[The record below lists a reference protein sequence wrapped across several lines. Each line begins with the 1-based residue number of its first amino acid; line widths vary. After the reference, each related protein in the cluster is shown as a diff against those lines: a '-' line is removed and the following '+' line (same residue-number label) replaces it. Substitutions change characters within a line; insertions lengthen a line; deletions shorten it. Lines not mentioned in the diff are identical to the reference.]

1 MKQEVKLVS
10 RWHSVSL
17 FHRPFSWWKSGHNV
31 LPNSR
36 EDQFQKIPA
45 QEAALRAPLLGSLSS
60 LPPFIRE
67 ITFFSRSW
75 IVHPHAGLSL
85 SLPMSKFCLSLVFS
99 SNGSAG
105 HNCTIAATF
114 HVFKGL
120 WSTFTPP
127 RACTYR
133 FWPRCAFFSTISSP
147 SVTRRMRGKNESL
160 CPPRTWAAQWSSPT

>member
-1 MKQEVKLVS
+1 MTLCEPLSQAIFLVKIRSWCASKQPWGPVS
-10 RWHSVSL
+10 EDPCPGGCFESTS
-17 FHRPFSWWKSGHNV
+17 PWKFVISPTIHQGNHF
-31 LPNSR
+31 LLSR
-36 EDQFQKIPA
+36 
-45 QEAALRAPLLGSLSS
+45 
-60 LPPFIRE
+60 
-67 ITFFSRSW
+67 TW

-133 FWPRCAFFSTISSP
+133 FSPRCAFFSTISSP

>member
-60 LPPFIRE
+60 LPPFIGE
-67 ITFFSRSW
+67 ITFFCLELDLFILMQAWVWASQWASFVCPWCFPAIAQLVITVLLQRRFTFLRDCGTLSHLPELVL
-75 IVHPHAGLSL
+75 IVFGPGVH
-85 SLPMSKFCLSLVFS
+85 FS
-99 SNGSAG
+99 AP
-105 HNCTIAATF
+105 F
-114 HVFKGL
+114 HL
-120 WSTFTPP
+120 
-127 RACTYR
+127 
-133 FWPRCAFFSTISSP
+133 
-147 SVTRRMRGKNESL
+147 L
-160 CPPRTWAAQWSSPT
+160 Q